1 MRFWDEKAAKIL
13 FQELQFYNVLIE
25 KPRIKRLKNIDLMRE
40 LPFYD
45 ESIIVKISQTFKR
58 YARSQKIE
66 IIDSKDPL
74 AQLETNKSNTEDF
87 FKDLSGEIKC
97 FKYQITVKALLS
109 KHKENGSIISDPV
122 YFNSATIRVI
132 NSDKYMP
139 DISFQ
144 VILYRID
151 NKLMKNLVG

>member
-1 MRFWDEKAAKIL
+1 M
-13 FQELQFYNVLIE
+13 
-25 KPRIKRLKNIDLMRE
+25 
-40 LPFYD
+40 
-45 ESIIVKISQTFKR
+45 
-58 YARSQKIE
+58 
-66 IIDSKDPL
+66 
-74 AQLETNKSNTEDF
+74 
-87 FKDLSGEIKC
+87 
-97 FKYQITVKALLS
+97 KALLS

-151 NKLMKNLVG
+151 NKLMKNLIG

>member
-1 MRFWDEKAAKIL
+1 MKRFLNLDLCIIA
-13 FQELQFYNVLIE
+13 
-25 KPRIKRLKNIDLMRE
+25 LK
-40 LPFYD
+40 
-45 ESIIVKISQTFKR
+45 
-58 YARSQKIE
+58 
-66 IIDSKDPL
+66 
-74 AQLETNKSNTEDF
+74 DF

-97 FKYQITVKALLS
+97 FKYQITVKVLLS

-132 NSDKYMP
+132 ISDKYMP

-151 NKLMKNLVG
+151 NLLTKNLVG